1 MKKHL
6 FMLLA
11 VMVLVLG
18 ACGSDEESQ
27 QEPNEQETTEEV
39 EGSEMAENET
49 DSIEDIMPLDSQYD
63 TFVASEDEY
72 DPFVFDIKERYTSEE
87 SDSDGITEIDIMRRD
102 QVDSDDETFDYK
114 FSLMLAKNQE
124 DGQDYLLFVGD
135 VVNNTSKRVQF
146 NHDFDII
153 MRDIKEEGSTYGGEG
168 YDVELVGA
176 YEPEF
181 DGQGWYA
188 FPLDTDETPEE
199 LEITFERAWDE
210 DGAGG
215 SGDDDEYLEIEF
227 EME

>member
-1 MKKHL
+1 
-6 FMLLA
+6 MLLA